1 MGYPTRQ
8 HDPHKV
14 KKADGWLQ
22 RSARLTLE
30 EEEEGGEGGEEKG
43 WQMKGIKDPNSVAE
57 ASGRLI
63 CKMRGQLND

>member
-8 HDPHKV
+8 HDSPKV

-22 RSARLTLE
+22 RSARPTL
-30 EEEEGGEGGEEKG
+30 EEEGGEDGEEKG
-43 WQMKGIKDPNSVAE
+43 WQMTGIKDLNSVAE